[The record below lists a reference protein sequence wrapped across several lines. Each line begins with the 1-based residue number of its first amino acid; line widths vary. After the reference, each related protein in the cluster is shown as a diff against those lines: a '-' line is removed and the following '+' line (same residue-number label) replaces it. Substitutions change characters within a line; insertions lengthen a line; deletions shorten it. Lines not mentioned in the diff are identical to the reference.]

1 MAETQAIRRVAIVTG
16 AGATGGLGKA
26 IALTL
31 AQAGNVAVVND
42 LVEEAAAETA
52 EKLVR
57 QGYEALGVAAD
68 VTDGE
73 AVRGMVDVVLE
84 RFGRVDILVNCA
96 GTRSKTLVGSIKPAE
111 IDAVLA
117 GNLKSVILCTNA
129 VVPAMKRQQY
139 GRVVSIGSSAGRC
152 GGGEFMTSTSLY
164 SAGKA
169 GIGGFSRSAARELGP
184 FGITVN
190 LVAPFLIDVPGRS
203 HGRPPEVVEEMLRRI
218 PMRRLATPED
228 IAAAVAFLASEA
240 AGYITG
246 VELDVNGGFHMAG

>member
-1 MAETQAIRRVAIVTG
+1 MENQAVRRVAIVTG

-26 IALTL
+26 IARAL
-31 AQAGNVAVVND
+31 ARAGNVAVVND
-42 LVEEAAAETA
+42 LQEQPASQTA
-52 EKLVR
+52 QALV
-57 QGYEALGVAAD
+57 QEGYEAIGVAAD
-68 VTDGE
+68 VTNGD
-73 AVRGMVDVVLE
+73 AVSRMIDTVLE
-84 RFGRVDILVNCA
+84 RYGRVDILVNCA
-96 GTRSKTLVGSIKPAE
+96 GTRSKTLISEIKPEE

-129 VVPAMKRQQY
+129 VVPAMKRQHY
-139 GRVVSIGSSAGRC
+139 GRIVSIGSSAGRC

-203 HGRPPEVVEEMLRRI
+203 HGRPPEVLAEMLRRI

-228 IAAAVAFLASEA
+228 IAAAVVFLTSEA

-246 VELDVNGGFHMAG
+246 VELDVNGGFHMEG

>member
-1 MAETQAIRRVAIVTG
+1 MESQAVRRVGIVTG

-26 IALTL
+26 IALAL
-31 AQAGNVAVVND
+31 ARAGNVVVVND
-42 LVEEAAAETA
+42 LDEGSAGETA
-52 EKLVR
+52 ERLVR
-57 QGYEALGVAAD
+57 DGHEALGVAAN
-68 VTDGE
+68 VTDGD
-73 AVRGMVDVVLE
+73 AVGRMLETVLG
-84 RFGRVDILVNCA
+84 RYGRVDILVNTA
-96 GTRSKTLVGSIKPAE
+96 GTRSKALVGDLKPEE

-129 VVPAMKRQQY
+129 VAPVMKRQRY
-139 GRVVSIGSSAGRC
+139 GRIVSIGSSAGRC

-190 LVAPFLIDVPGRS
+190 LVAPFLVDVPGRS
-203 HGRPPEVVEEMLRRI
+203 HGRPPDVLEEMLRRI
-218 PMRRLATPED
+218 PMRRLATPDD
-228 IAAAVAFLASEA
+228 IAAAVVFLGSEA

-246 VELDVNGGFHMAG
+246 VELDVNGGFHMGA

>member
-1 MAETQAIRRVAIVTG
+1 MESQTVRRVAIVTG

-26 IALTL
+26 IALAL
-31 AQAGNVAVVND
+31 ARAGNAVVVND
-42 LVEEAAAETA
+42 LEEKSARETA

-57 QGYEALGVAAD
+57 EGYEALGVAAN
-68 VTDGE
+68 VTDGH
-73 AVRGMVDVVLE
+73 AVNRMIDTVIE
-84 RFGRVDILVNCA
+84 RYGRIDILVNCA
-96 GTRSKTLVGSIKPAE
+96 GTRSKALISEIKPEE

-117 GNLKSVILCTNA
+117 GNLKSVILCANA
-129 VVPAMKRQQY
+129 VAPAMKRQRY
-139 GRVVSIGSSAGRC
+139 GRIVSIGSTAGRC
-152 GGGEFMTSTSLY
+152 GGGTFMTSTSLY

-203 HGRPPEVVEEMLRRI
+203 HGRPPEVLEEMLRAI
-218 PMRRLATPED
+218 PMRRLATPDD
-228 IAAAVAFLASEA
+228 IAAAVVFLASEA

-246 VELDVNGGFHMAG
+246 VELDVNGGFHMEG